1 MSQTQGLYVTLRH
14 TGIKVCEVR
23 LRGSAQETM
32 KRGWLAL
39 SLLCSWTLA
48 EEDSEVSCVFMER
61 CILPCRFQIG
71 EEIVTHWFKV
81 PGDLHVHSFYYSKDQ
96 LGHQDQRFRNR
107 TSLFKDQISRGNA
120 SLQLAGVQVQDQSR
134 YKCHTSTIRGNQ
146 ESFINLKVDAPVH
159 EVSIDQVGNRI
170 TCSSEGIYPEPQLT
184 WSTSPPSNI
193 TFTNTTTVQQPEQ
206 LLYSITSSLMVSAGV
221 YDLLFICT
229 ISTRRNRRRATL
241 RKLADISAPSTGVT
255 IPCTPPNTSLTN
267 FSLVWRFNHTQ
278 TIVKQTGTNVTYSV
292 SDGWRQ
298 QVEKVSESGSLV
310 LKDLSSKQEGG
321 YTCELSNAEETHSTN
336 THLRII
342 KGGHTSIAAIITAV
356 GFGIVLISLL
366 IAALIYWISKK
377 DMAVPSS
384 DPQSPTEHADTE
396 AQV

>member
-1 MSQTQGLYVTLRH
+1 
-14 TGIKVCEVR
+14 
-23 LRGSAQETM
+23 M
-32 KRGWLAL
+32 KLCWVAAY
-39 SLLCSWTLA
+39 LLLWILLLTA
-48 EEDSEVSCVFMER
+48 DGDSEVSCVFMER
-61 CILPCRFQIG
+61 CILPCSFQTG
-71 EEIVTHWFKV
+71 KEIVIHWFKV

-120 SLQLAGVQVQDQSR
+120 SLQLTGVQVQDQSR

-241 RKLADISAPSTGVT
+241 RKLADISAPSTKVT
-255 IPCTPPNTSLTN
+255 IPCTPPNTTLTN
-267 FSLVWRFNHTQ
+267 FSLVWSFNHTQ

-292 SDGWRQ
+292 SDGWKQ
-298 QVEKVSESGSLV
+298 QVKEVSESGSLV

-342 KGGHTSIAAIITAV
+342 KGGHSNAAAIVTAV
-356 GFGIVLISLL
+356 LFGTVLV
-366 IAALIYWISKK
+366 AALLYIYTK
-377 DMAVPSS
+377 VLPSFA
-384 DPQSPTEHADTE
+384 PRSP
-396 AQV
+396 AQEQVGSCSRVTG